1 MDVCM
6 PDSQSPPDPTIE
18 LELAYDALNE
28 ADVLRNQ
35 GGDRGAISRLYYA
48 CFHGAQAVLY
58 DRGFDPQTHGT
69 AIRWFGRE
77 VVISGDASEADG
89 SFFNE
94 MYDLRTEA
102 DYKQTPPTENV
113 GALYSRTEMFVDDM
127 AALLDAD
134 ENTDEE

>member
-1 MDVCM
+1 M
-6 PDSQSPPDPTIE
+6 PDSPSPPDPVIE

-28 ADVLRNQ
+28 ADVLRKQ

-48 CFHGAQAVLY
+48 CFHAAQAVLY

-69 AIRWFGRE
+69 AIRWFGQE
-77 VVISGDASEADG
+77 VVVPGDASEAAG

-102 DYKQTPPTENV
+102 DYKPPPTANV
-113 GALYSRTEMFVDDM
+113 EALYVRTEVFIDDM
-127 AALLDAD
+127 AALLGADAD
-134 ENTDEE
+134 TGEE

>member
-28 ADVLRNQ
+28 ADVLRTQ

-58 DRGFDPQTHGT
+58 DRGFDPQTHRT

-127 AALLDAD
+127 AALLDGNED
-134 ENTDEE
+134 TDEE